1 MDGLPFCVA
10 RYTLTVSKGQ
20 FQMIVLETQHD
31 DEDLCVKTF
40 VCTYTRGR
48 ALKHGDV
55 LTIDD
60 ER

>member
-1 MDGLPFCVA
+1 
-10 RYTLTVSKGQ
+10 
-20 FQMIVLETQHD
+20 MIVLETQHD